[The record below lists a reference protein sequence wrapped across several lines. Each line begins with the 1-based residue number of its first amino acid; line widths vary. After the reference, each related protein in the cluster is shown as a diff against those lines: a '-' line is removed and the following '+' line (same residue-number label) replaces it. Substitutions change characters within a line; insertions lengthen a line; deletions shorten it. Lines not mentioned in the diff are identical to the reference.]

1 MSFNSMFRLD
11 HHVAIVTGAS
21 RGIGRAIA
29 LAYAKQGAK
38 LALCARTLEACEPV
52 VQEIK
57 DAGGEAFAMA
67 ANVSD
72 KAQLRALVDATL
84 NAYGKITTVVS
95 NAAANP
101 AYGPMHEVE
110 DAVFDKIIL
119 TNVKSNFWLANMT
132 CPEMAKVGGGS
143 FIVISSVS
151 GLASSK
157 MIGVYATS
165 KTADFQLAR
174 NLAVEWGSKNVR
186 ANCIAPGLIKTDF
199 AKAIWDSP
207 KALGFYNGITP
218 IGRIGE
224 PEDIAGLA
232 VFLGSDEASFIT
244 GQTYVA
250 DGGLSVRDVL

>member
-1 MSFNSMFRLD
+1 MFRLD
-11 HHVAIVTGAS
+11 HNVAIITGAS

-29 LAYAKQGAK
+29 LAYAKQGAR
-38 LALCARTLEACEPV
+38 LALCARPKEACDPV
-52 VQEIK
+52 VDEIRE
-57 DAGGEAFAMA
+57 AGGEAFAMA

-72 KAQLRALVDATL
+72 KAQLQALVDATL
-84 NAYGKITTVVS
+84 TAYGKITNVVS

-101 AYGPMHEVE
+101 AYGPMHAV
-110 DAVFDKIIL
+110 DDSVFDKIIL

-132 CPEMAKVGGGS
+132 APEMAKAGGGS

-151 GLASSK
+151 GLAGSK

-174 NLAVEWGSKNVR
+174 NLAVEWGAKNVR

-207 KALGFYNGITP
+207 KALAFYNGITP

-232 VFLGSDEASFIT
+232 VFLGTDEASFIT

>member
-1 MSFNSMFRLD
+1 MFRLD
-11 HHVAIVTGAS
+11 QQAVIITGAS

-29 LAYAKQGAK
+29 LAYAQQGAR
-38 LALCARTLEACEPV
+38 LALCARTAEACEPV
-52 VQEIK
+52 VEEIRA
-57 DAGGEAFAMA
+57 AGGEAFAMA

-72 KAQLRALVDATL
+72 KSQLRALVDATL
-84 NAYGKITTVVS
+84 KAYGAINAVVS

-101 AYGPMHEVE
+101 AYGPMSDVD
-110 DAVFDKIIL
+110 DAIFDKIIL

-132 CPEMAKVGGGS
+132 CPEMAKAGGGS

-151 GLASSK
+151 GLAGSK

-174 NLAVEWGSKNVR
+174 NLAVEWGAKNVR
-186 ANCIAPGLIKTDF
+186 ANCIAPGLVKTDF

-207 KALGFYNGITP
+207 KALGFYNSITP
-218 IGRIGE
+218 LGRIGE

-232 VFLGSDEASFIT
+232 VFLATQEASFIT

-250 DGGLSVRDVL
+250 DGGLSIRDVL